1 MSRISL
7 EMLLES
13 RDRRAARRQELLA
26 AYPACSLVCMTV
38 QLPGPIKRNAA
49 SLIIG
54 GAGLQALLDKFGS
67 CLKHIQVRDLESGY
81 EAYLLVPLPAALVK
95 RLCCEIEDSHPLG
108 RLMDIDVAGR
118 EGPLDRASLGLEPRR
133 CLLCENE
140 VRYCMRAKSHSRE
153 ELLAK
158 INEMVSKFCQK

>member
-1 MSRISL
+1 M
-7 EMLLES
+7 
-13 RDRRAARRQELLA
+13 
-26 AYPACSLVCMTV
+26 
-38 QLPGPIKRNAA
+38 
-49 SLIIG
+49 
-54 GAGLQALLDKFGS
+54 
-67 CLKHIQVRDLESGY
+67 ESGY

-140 VRYCMRAKSHSRE
+140 VRYCMRAKSHSQD